1 MCFIYCCM
9 AKQTFKNVNMK
20 LDLENLPESG
30 WLKKAKKRKKYRLYY
45 DLVFWIKLKY
55 VIYLRKY
62 F

>member
-1 MCFIYCCM
+1 
-9 AKQTFKNVNMK
+9 MK
-20 LDLENLPESG
+20 LDLENLPKSN
-30 WLKKAKKRKKYRLYY
+30 WLKKAKRRKKYRLYY